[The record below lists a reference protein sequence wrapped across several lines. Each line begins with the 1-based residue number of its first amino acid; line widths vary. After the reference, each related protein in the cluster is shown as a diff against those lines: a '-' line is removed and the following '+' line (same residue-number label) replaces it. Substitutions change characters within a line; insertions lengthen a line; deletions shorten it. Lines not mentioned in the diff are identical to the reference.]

1 EQEEKKTE
9 HTSGAAGAAG
19 NGHSVAAGTPEASE
33 QGEPRHVPLP
43 DVVLEQATVEAADPR
58 LATDVAAPASDSAA
72 AAETAAASAAGTGG
86 ESSAPL
92 DIAKTEQLL
101 IEAMHTVFD
110 PEIPVDIYEL
120 GLIYDLRIREDG
132 HVDIKMTLTTPNC
145 PVAGSMPGMVERVA
159 GMVEGVKD
167 VKVELVWEPMWGPH
181 MMTEAARLQLNMY

>member
-1 EQEEKKTE
+1 MTNEQEEKKTE

-19 NGHSVAAGTPEASE
+19 NGHSVAAGTPETSGHSE
-33 QGEPRHVPLP
+33 ARHVPLP
-43 DVVLEQATVEAADPR
+43 DVVVEHATAEAADPQPVP
-58 LATDVAAPASDSAA
+58 DVATPASDSAA
-72 AAETAAASAAGTGG
+72 AAESAAKGSASTAG
-86 ESSAPL
+86 EEAAPL

-145 PVAGSMPGMVERVA
+145 P
-159 GMVEGVKD
+159 
-167 VKVELVWEPMWGPH
+167 
-181 MMTEAARLQLNMY
+181 